1 MGTIGRH
8 CEAHGAKI
16 GVAPHAS
23 PAQLNQNAKA
33 LPVRKIALQSARES
47 LQPLCEEPRPPHHAS
62 YMPSRH
68 IEPQRAHSQN
78 RALPPRA
85 LPLK

>member
-33 LPVRKIALQSARES
+33 LPVRKIALQSAAERFNR
-47 LQPLCEEPRPPHHAS
+47 CVK
-62 YMPSRH
+62 SRDRRTTRH
-68 IEPQRAHSQN
+68 TC
-78 RALPPRA
+78 
-85 LPLK
+85 